1 MTHVAPTSFQTAP
14 LPPSLYADTAIPP
27 VDLDPLT
34 GDATAEVAIVGG
46 GFTGLST
53 ALHLAEQGVSC
64 IVLEA
69 NEPGWGASGRNG
81 GQVNPGLKHEPDAL
95 EERFGADL
103 GGRMVRLGNDAPG
116 LVFALCAR
124 LGIACH
130 ARRTGTIRAAPTAA
144 AEAKVRETVRQ
155 WAARGADVAW
165 LDAGE
170 SRAATGT
177 GHYRGVM
184 LDRRGGNLNPLSYAR
199 GLATAARSAG
209 ARVCGATPVRSL
221 RREGS
226 GWAAATPRGTV
237 RAGRV
242 VVGTNGYTGPL
253 VPDLAQSI
261 VPVYSGITATEPLPA
276 DLAGS
281 IMPSRSSLYEISARY
296 IYYRVDE
303 AGRFLMGGRSVMHDT
318 HAPADYTVLVR
329 HARELFPALESVRW
343 THCWNGQ
350 VAVTTDELPHL
361 HEPEPGL
368 TIALGYNGRGV
379 AMATAVGRM
388 LARRAAGAP
397 AEALDLPLTPIRP
410 MPLHG
415 FWRLGVAAEMAWS
428 AMKERLAG

>member
-1 MTHVAPTSFQTAP
+1 MTHLAPTSFPTAP
-14 LPPSLYADTAIPP
+14 LPPSLYADTAIPAAP
-27 VDLDPLT
+27 LDPLA
-34 GDATAEVAIVGG
+34 GDAVTEVAVVGG

-64 IVLEA
+64 VVLEA

-81 GQVNPGLKHEPDAL
+81 GQVNPGLKHEPDTL
-95 EERFGADL
+95 EERFGTDL
-103 GGRMVRLGNDAPG
+103 GGRMVRLGHDAPG
-116 LVFALCAR
+116 LVFALCSR

-130 ARRTGTIRAAPTAA
+130 AQNSGTIRAAPTAA
-144 AEAKVRETVRQ
+144 AEKKVRETVRQ

-165 LDAGE
+165 LDAEE
-170 SRAATGT
+170 SRRLTGT

-199 GLATAARSAG
+199 GLAAAARQAG
-209 ARVCGATPVRSL
+209 ARVCGGTPVLSL
-221 RREGS
+221 RREGQ
-226 GWAAATPRGTV
+226 GWLLQTPQGSV
-237 RAGRV
+237 RSGRV
-242 VVGTNGYTGPL
+242 VIGTNGYTGPL
-253 VPDLAQSI
+253 VSGLAQSI
-261 VPVYSGITATEPLPA
+261 VPVYSGITASEPLPP
-276 DLAGS
+276 DLAAATL
-281 IMPSRSSLYEISARY
+281 PSRASLYEISARY

-329 HARELFPALESVRW
+329 HARELFPALASVRW

-350 VAVTTDELPHL
+350 VAVTPDELPHL

-397 AEALDLPLTPIRP
+397 PDSLDLPVTPIRP

-415 FWRLGVAAEMAWS
+415 LWRLGVAAEMAWS
-428 AMKERLAG
+428 TVKERLAG